1 MRNSNQNLFWY
12 GMKSTVVETLGL
24 GLILLGFVFGLV
36 TMKFWLVFV
45 SLAIGAIFI
54 FKGKAMRFDYQRQS
68 GSIIHRGDG
77 W

>member
-1 MRNSNQNLFWY
+1 MRNQSLFWY
-12 GMKSTVVETLGL
+12 GMKSTLVETLGL
-24 GLILLGFVFGLV
+24 GFILLGFVFGLV
-36 TMKFWLVFV
+36 YQQFLLIFV
-45 SLAIGAIFI
+45 SLAIGAIFV